1 MAKKLDHVESVFSL
15 VGMPP
20 LQPVDLSGR
29 WPALGNIVQADGAII
44 PISAHISVVTTH
56 SRQAYERRFQNPG
69 AAPPVMDVNGLPVL
83 IGIDYEPTPVLVVA
97 DGRSRVGRQK
107 RFSILFNVS
116 LLQEARA
123 KGVATYV
130 SSTGEVIYACLPEL
144 MPTIVDL
151 FVLDADEDTSIADL
165 QVAVDASGML
175 EDDDE
180 EEGAAERARRTTSS
194 LVRKGAFGREVKQAY
209 SGKCA
214 MCGIDLMVVSGAHI
228 YPASAPGSPDKVW
241 NGISLC
247 GNHHAAFDNFDIH
260 VHPTSLKL
268 SYSPRALEAAK
279 SNPATDRFVKE
290 TFTHLVIPADK
301 KMHPRKEMIE
311 KRYDHYSN
319 QYDWAKKL

>member
-1 MAKKLDHVESVFSL
+1 MAKKVDHVESVFRL

-29 WPALGNIVQADGAII
+29 WPALGSIVQTDGTVV

-56 SRQAYERRFQNPG
+56 SRKEYERRFQNPS
-69 AAPPVMDVNGLPVL
+69 AAPPVLNADGLPVL
-83 IGIDYEPTPVLVVA
+83 IGIDYEPNPVLVVA
-97 DGRSRVGRQK
+97 DGRSRVGREK

-123 KGVATYV
+123 KGVASYV

-144 MPTIVDL
+144 LPTLVDL
-151 FVLDADEDTSIADL
+151 FKYDADEDTSISDL

-175 EDDDE
+175 EADDE

-194 LVRKGAFGREVKQAY
+194 LVRKGAFGRKVKEAY

-228 YPASAPGSPDKVW
+228 YPASAPGSQDKVW

-247 GNHHAAFDNFDIH
+247 GNHHVAFDNFDIH
-260 VHPTSLKL
+260 IHPTSMKL
-268 SYSPRALEAAK
+268 SYSKRALDAAK
-279 SNPATDRFVKE
+279 ANPATDRFVKE
-290 TFTHLVIPADK
+290 TFAHLALPTDK
-301 KMHPRKEMIE
+301 KMHPRKDMIE
-311 KRYDHYSN
+311 NRYEHYSN
-319 QYDWAKKL
+319 QYEWTKKL